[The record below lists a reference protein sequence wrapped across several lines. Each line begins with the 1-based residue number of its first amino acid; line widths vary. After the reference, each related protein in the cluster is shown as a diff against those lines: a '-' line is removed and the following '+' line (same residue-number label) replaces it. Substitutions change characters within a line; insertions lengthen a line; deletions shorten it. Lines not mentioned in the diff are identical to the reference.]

1 MTDSCMSQISTTTQI
16 ALQPPSIKGRRAP
29 TIVPP
34 EAPTTPTRVKKPT
47 VDVELLQNHVE
58 MSRQFIQALQKQI
71 KSLEQEVLRLKE
83 FCRENNSCN
92 VIVFGQPNDLSV
104 AAVTNNSSEGIDFC
118 SRVTDQFER
127 NSQQLL
133 KKGISYAIIE
143 DVPLNRMYDT
153 PFLKSNT

>member
-1 MTDSCMSQISTTTQI
+1 MTDNVSQISTTTQI
-16 ALQPPSIKGRRAP
+16 ALQPPIIKGRRAP
-29 TIVPP
+29 ATVPV
-34 EAPTTPTRVKKPT
+34 EAPPRVKKPT
-47 VDVELLQNHVE
+47 VDVDLLQNHVE

-71 KSLEQEVLRLKE
+71 KGLEQEVLRLKE

-92 VIVFGQPNDLSV
+92 IIVFGQPNDLSV

-127 NSQQLL
+127 NSQQLS
-133 KKGISYAIIE
+133 KRGISFAIIE

-153 PFLKSNT
+153 PFLKSNS